1 MNGMVEAW
9 DYSTGDVTVSGSW
22 VGESTAYYTG
32 ENSVSIIGSGS
43 WTGDGWAYCGG
54 TFGVSVAD
62 GAKWS
67 GDAYST
73 DVENG
78 VYAHLTADIAGTWEG
93 DAKSD

>member
-1 MNGMVEAW
+1 MNGMVEVL
-9 DYSTGDVTVSGSW
+9 GLFNGRCHRFRL
-22 VGESTAYYTG
+22 VGRRITAYYTG

-93 DAKSD
+93 DAKS